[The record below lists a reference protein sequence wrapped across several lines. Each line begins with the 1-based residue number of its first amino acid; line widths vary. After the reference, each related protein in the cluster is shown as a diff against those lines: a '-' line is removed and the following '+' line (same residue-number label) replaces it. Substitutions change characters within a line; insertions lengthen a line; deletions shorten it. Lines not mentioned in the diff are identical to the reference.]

1 MKYLVTS
8 ATGDLAFQSVQFL
21 LTLVNKNDVVVTVRD
36 LEKAEK
42 LKVLGVEIRQAD
54 YLDESSLVEAFT
66 GVSRVLFISSGDL
79 SSRARQH
86 RNVVNALISANVQF
100 VAYTSA
106 PKADQSTAIV
116 APDHKLTEEL
126 IMASGLNYAFL
137 RNNWYLENEGMLF
150 DAIEQKQPFVYVTG
164 SGRAGWAKKSDYAEA
179 AARIL
184 AGVVPSK
191 LIYELGGQ
199 PLTYPELA
207 DILQGN
213 REEKIALI
221 PESAEEYAEQLKSAG
236 LPEEVIGFIIGIQKD
251 IKNGQLD
258 VPSDDLE
265 VVLGRPL
272 TELTI

>member
-21 LTLVNKNDVVVTVRD
+21 LTLVDKNDVVVTVRD

-116 APDHKLTEEL
+116 APDHQLTEEL

-199 PLTYPELA
+199 PITYPELA
-207 DILQGN
+207 DVLQGN

>member
-21 LTLVNKNDVVVTVRD
+21 LTLVDKNDVVVTVRD
-36 LEKAEK
+36 LENAEK

-207 DILQGN
+207 DVLQGN

>member
-36 LEKAEK
+36 LENAEK

-116 APDHKLTEEL
+116 APDHQLTEEL

-184 AGVVPSK
+184 ADVVPSK

-199 PLTYPELA
+199 PITYPELA
-207 DILQGN
+207 DVLQGN